1 MFEWFKKLLAEAK
14 AKPVEMSGLMFIKYV
29 ECLNK
34 YDFEAEELFIMVN
47 NIPVVGWPIEFK
59 IYDTDNVVI
68 LRGEVWKD
76 EEFIGD
82 VRAIAEDFLKASRS

>member
-14 AKPVEMSGLMFIKYV
+14 AKPVELSGQMFMKYV

-34 YDFEAEELFIMVN
+34 YGFEVEELFATVN
-47 NIPVVGWPIEFK
+47 NMPVAGWPVEFK
-59 IYDTDNVVI
+59 VYDNDTVII
-68 LRGEVWKD
+68 LRGEVWKE

-82 VRAIAEDFLKASRS
+82 VRAIAEDFLRASRS

>member
-34 YDFEAEELFIMVN
+34 YGFDVEELFVTVN
-47 NIPVVGWPIEFK
+47 NMPVVGWPIEFK

-82 VRAIAEDFLKASRS
+82 VRAIAEDFLRASRS